1 MSTKVEMTTITVA
14 VSILGA
20 AGAIA
25 LAPCANADDNSYL
38 ANLAQHGIITFKN
51 PQGLIATGHAICDD
65 LKSGVSLQDEMGKFQ
80 AAHYEATPQG
90 VAIMVNAAHDELCP
104 G

>member
-1 MSTKVEMTTITVA
+1 MTVA
-14 VSILGA
+14 VGILA
-20 AGAIA
+20 AASAITV
-25 LAPCANADDNSYL
+25 APCANADDDSYL
-38 ANLAQHGIITFKN
+38 ANLGQHGIITFNN
-51 PQGLIATGHAICDD
+51 PQGLIATRHAICND

>member
-1 MSTKVEMTTITVA
+1 MA
-14 VSILGA
+14 V
-20 AGAIA
+20 AIA
-25 LAPCANADDNSYL
+25 VGIVAAASSITLAPGANADDDSYL
-38 ANLAQHGIITFKN
+38 ANLGQHGIITFKN
-51 PQGLIATGHAICDD
+51 PQGLIATGHAICND

-80 AAHYEATPQG
+80 AAHYESTPQG